1 MSTITS
7 ETINVGAIDVRFIV
21 GADQSGGQ
29 LTVFECD
36 VAAEGKVPI
45 PHSHDAFDETIY
57 GLEGVTTYTVDGEA
71 IELRAGDSVFI
82 PRGVVHG
89 FENHGPADSKFLAVI
104 TPGLFGPDYFTDIA
118 AVLAAAAGG
127 PPDLAALADVMK
139 RHGLTPAA

>member
-1 MSTITS
+1 MPTITS
-7 ETINVGAIDVRFIV
+7 ETINVGAVDVRFIV
-21 GADQSGGQ
+21 EADQSDGQ

-57 GLEGVTTYTVDGEA
+57 GLDGVTTYTVDGEA
-71 IELRAGDSVFI
+71 IELGPGDSVFI
-82 PRGVVHG
+82 ARGVPHG
-89 FENHGPADSKFLAVI
+89 FENHGPDNSKFLAVI
-104 TPGLFGPDYFTDIA
+104 TPGLFGPEYFKDIG

-139 RHGLTPAA
+139 RHGLTPVR